1 MAVAVAVQQESL
13 EEELTCSVCL
23 EIYTDPVILSC
34 KHSFCRAC
42 VEAVWREPDSGTY
55 SCPQCRAGFGV
66 RPTLEKNFQLANIA
80 ANYMAL
86 DPSQDAVPCTYCTK
100 KRRSAVKSCLK
111 CEVSMCSIHLRLHR
125 ENAVLKSHP
134 LTDPTTDMAI
144 GKCSEHQKL
153 LEIYCKDDAV
163 CVCSFCALIGNHK
176 GHDLISI
183 SEAVKELRNNLEDQ
197 QEKLRLNVAASQVAL
212 EDLQKEK
219 QNALAEI
226 KEKEISI
233 EEKYE
238 ALRQQIGD
246 EEREAFEQL
255 EKEQIRVTA
264 EIDAR
269 ILNLQSTAKEF
280 EKSLT
285 DLNNISQKYEDI
297 LFIQGFN
304 SIATRLKDVSLL
316 FTSAPYTLGNI
327 QIQDPIK
334 CTDNRSE
341 ELEDREMMVRLYGQ
355 TPTLDPDTANP
366 YLVLT
371 DSNRTVSASSQI
383 QVFPKSA
390 QIFDRWPQILG
401 TKGVSCGRSYWEIE
415 VKEGDGAWSIG
426 VCYKSI
432 SRKGAGNECLL
443 GFNDKS
449 WCIHSGPD
457 AFSSLHNGKRNA
469 VTAGKPSTVGVYVD
483 FDGGKVS
490 FYSVSDNKI
499 ILLHAFH
506 GAFTEPLHP
515 ALRVRIGVTLSLSV
529 LK

>member
-1 MAVAVAVQQESL
+1 MAAARQQEPL

-42 VEAVWREPDSGTY
+42 VEAVWSEPVSGPY
-55 SCPQCRAGFGV
+55 SCPQCRAGFRV

-80 ANYMAL
+80 ARFTAL

-100 KRRSAVKSCLK
+100 KRRSAIKSCLK

-125 ENAVLKSHP
+125 ENALLKSHP
-134 LTDPTTDMAI
+134 LTDPTADMAV
-144 GKCSEHQKL
+144 GKCTEHQKL

-183 SEAVKELRNNLEDQ
+183 SEAVKELRNNLKDQ
-197 QEKLRLNVAASQVAL
+197 QEKIRINAAASQVAL
-212 EDLQKEK
+212 KDLQKEK
-219 QNALAEI
+219 QNALETM
-226 KEKEISI
+226 KEKERNI

-238 ALRQQIGD
+238 ALWQQIED
-246 EEREAFEQL
+246 EKREAYEQL
-255 EKEQIRVTA
+255 EKEQSRVTA

-269 ILNLQSTAKEF
+269 IHNIQSTAREF

-285 DLNNISQKYEDI
+285 DLNNLSQKYEDI

-316 FTSAPYTLGNI
+316 FTSIPHTSGKT
-327 QIQDPIK
+327 QIK
-334 CTDNRSE
+334 CTDKGSE
-341 ELEDREMMVRLYGQ
+341 ELKDREVMIRLYGQ

-371 DSNRTVSASSQI
+371 DSNRTVSASGQI
-383 QVFPKSA
+383 QVLPRSA
-390 QIFDRWPQILG
+390 QIFDRWPQVLG
-401 TKGVSCGRSYWEIE
+401 TKGVSCGRSYWEID
-415 VKEGDGAWSIG
+415 VMEGGGAWSIG
-426 VCYKSI
+426 VCYSSI
-432 SRKGAGNECLL
+432 SRKGVGNECLL

-449 WCIHSGPD
+449 WCVHSGPD
-457 AFSSLHNGKRNA
+457 AFSSLHNGKRIA

-483 FDGGKVS
+483 FEGGIIS
-490 FYSVSDNKI
+490 FYSVSGSEI
-499 ILLHAFH
+499 TLLHSFH
-506 GAFTEPLHP
+506 QTFTEPLHP
-515 ALRVRIGVTLSLSV
+515 ALRVRSGVTLSLSA